1 MKQVSLHTQ
10 AYAPKRYTAG
20 FGMVAITRT
29 QSIHIVKYENLD
41 NQLERIELVGGG
53 GGEGGGGRGSKHHQ
67 KRATMDPQAN
77 RHLNGV
83 SLAGQ

>member
-53 GGEGGGGRGSKHHQ
+53 GGEGGGVEDPNTTKSEPPWTR
-67 KRATMDPQAN
+67 KRIAI
-77 RHLNGV
+77 
-83 SLAGQ
+83 

>member
-1 MKQVSLHTQ
+1 MKRVSLHTQ

-41 NQLERIELVGGG
+41 IQLERIELVGGG
-53 GGEGGGGRGSKHHQ
+53 GGMGGRGSKHHQ
-67 KRATMDPQAN
+67 KRAIMDPQAN

>member
-1 MKQVSLHTQ
+1 MKRVSLHTQ

-41 NQLERIELVGGG
+41 IQLERIELVGGG
-53 GGEGGGGRGSKHHQ
+53 EGGGGG
-67 KRATMDPQAN
+67 
-77 RHLNGV
+77 
-83 SLAGQ
+83 